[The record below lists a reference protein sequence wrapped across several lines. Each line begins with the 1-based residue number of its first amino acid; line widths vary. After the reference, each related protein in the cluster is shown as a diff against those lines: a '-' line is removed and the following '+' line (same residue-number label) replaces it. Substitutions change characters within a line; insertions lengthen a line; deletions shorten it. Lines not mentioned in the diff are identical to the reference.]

1 MTVLGC
7 RRSSVFIR
15 LWGLHRM
22 QLAAEQAL
30 QLDPVL
36 AEMVRRLRDAFNPD
50 AIYLFGSHARGSA
63 GPDSDYDLLMIVAG
77 SALPR
82 YRREQAAFQTLSGVG
97 ASKDVLVLTREEFDC
112 GQRVVCSLPATVGRE
127 GILLYGD

>member
-1 MTVLGC
+1 
-7 RRSSVFIR
+7 
-15 LWGLHRM
+15 M

-50 AIYLFGSHARGSA
+50 VVYLFGSHARGAA

-82 YRREQAAFQTLSGVG
+82 YQREQAAFQTLSGVG

-112 GQRVVCSLPATVGRE
+112 G
-127 GILLYGD
+127 